1 MKMKTET
8 NTSSPSRRGDFPA
21 NGDTRD
27 LQFLLVSRTF
37 AAVVAGM
44 LLYTVIEYLIDRP
57 ADWPMFL
64 THHILHVAVI
74 GVAVWV
80 VSTVLIS
87 RLVIK
92 PVDYVFVHLRRVA
105 SGRFDYLDVEVGST
119 QLSGVIGSVNALVAR
134 LRRRP
139 EDDSVSRALDHVRE
153 LREALRQR
161 MAEADDDPVP
171 VMQLVTKLE
180 GDLLEVM
187 QEHSATTHTNP
198 NLHQPEPRIQ

>member
-1 MKMKTET
+1 MKMKTDSS
-8 NTSSPSRRGDFPA
+8 TSSSSRRGDFPA

-27 LQFLLVSRTF
+27 LQFLVVSRTF

-44 LLYTVIEYLIDRP
+44 FLYTLIEYLIDRP

-80 VSTVLIS
+80 VSAVLIS

-92 PVDYVFVHLRRVA
+92 PVDHVFLHLRRVA

-119 QLSGVIGSVNALVAR
+119 QLSGVIGSVNALVTR

-153 LREALRQR
+153 LREALRRR
-161 MAEADDDPVP
+161 MAEAGDDAVP

-187 QEHSATTHTNP
+187 QEHTPMTDPNA
-198 NLHQPEPRIQ
+198 NLH

>member
-1 MKMKTET
+1 MKIKTET
-8 NTSSPSRRGDFPA
+8 NPSSPSRRGDFPA

-161 MAEADDDPVP
+161 MAEADDDAVP

-198 NLHQPEPRIQ
+198 NLHQPEPRT

>member
-1 MKMKTET
+1 MQPMKMKTDSS
-8 NTSSPSRRGDFPA
+8 TSSSSRRGDFPT

-27 LQFLLVSRTF
+27 LQFLVVSRTF

-44 LLYTVIEYLIDRP
+44 FLYTLIEYLIDRP

-80 VSTVLIS
+80 VSAVLIS

-92 PVDYVFVHLRRVA
+92 PVDHVFLHLRRVA

-153 LREALRQR
+153 LREALRRR
-161 MAEADDDPVP
+161 MAEAGDDAVP

-180 GDLLEVM
+180 NDLLEVM
-187 QEHSATTHTNP
+187 QEHTATTNP
-198 NLHQPEPRIQ
+198 NANLH